1 MARYGQ
7 SESDG
12 ILINGSF
19 LNGSDEDAENGT
31 DFESTLKKPMVSLVV
46 PAVMFAAGVFG
57 NILALVVLGCS
68 SREHKRTVFYRLV
81 GGLAMTDLFGTMC
94 TSPVTL
100 VIYANNLKWVG
111 GQSLCN
117 YSSFM
122 LIFAGFTTL
131 FIVCFMALDRY
142 IALTHPYFYS
152 AKITHHKVKYILGAL
167 WGVAFSL
174 ACLPLIGLGENVLH
188 FPGTWCFFD
197 FRGKELR
204 VKMFAYLYSF
214 IGIGVILAIFIL
226 NIIVIAT
233 VWKMRQMTSVQNSY
247 SNIKCLDSEIQMV
260 IFLVGIL
267 AVFGLCWAPL
277 MVRVLLI
284 QVAGHIGTEKDD
296 LLVIRLASFNQ
307 ILDPWVYLLFRK
319 ELFLRFYTFNKRLCN
334 DTSRKLK
341 QSSLRGGSKKQFSP
355 EVTIRKATL
364 IECLDSN
371 SPSKASHCSSKP
383 NSPKRFMFG
392 QNGEN
397 YKICSQDG
405 EQSNMRLLDGE
416 RTRMCSFEND
426 NDPEAKVK
434 SDVDDTLHSN
444 RLQENINPD
453 NEERVMTKQYVV

>member
-1 MARYGQ
+1 MEDSWSSA
-7 SESDG
+7 SDG
-12 ILINGSF
+12 ILNGSF

-31 DFESTLKKPMVSLVV
+31 DLDSALTRPMVSLVV

-57 NILALVVLGCS
+57 NVLALVVLGRS

-81 GGLAMTDLFGTMC
+81 GGLAVTDLFGTMC

-100 VIYANNLKWVG
+100 VIYSNNLKWVG

-142 IALTHPYFYS
+142 IALNHPYFYS

-167 WGVAFSL
+167 WGAAFSL

-226 NIIVIAT
+226 NLIVIAT

-277 MVRVLLI
+277 MVRILVI
-284 QVAGHIGTEKDD
+284 QVAGHLGTEKDD

-319 ELFLRFYTFNKRLCN
+319 ELFFRCYTFSKQLCN
-334 DTSRKLK
+334 DTSQKLK
-341 QSSLRGGSKKQFSP
+341 QTSLRSSSRKQFSP
-355 EVTIRKATL
+355 EVTIRKVTL
-364 IECLDSN
+364 VECLDSN
-371 SPSKASHCSSKP
+371 SPSRASKCSENRKSPTHCILV
-383 NSPKRFMFG
+383 

-397 YKICSQDG
+397 SKLCSQ
-405 EQSNMRLLDGE
+405 EREKSNLCLLDGE
-416 RTRMCSFEND
+416 KTRLCSFENE
-426 NDPEAKVK
+426 NEPEAEGNCIME
-434 SDVDDTLHSN
+434 DTLRSN
-444 RLQENINPD
+444 RL
-453 NEERVMTKQYVV
+453 EERLNADSERIQTEKYII

>member
-1 MARYGQ
+1 MEGYGL
-7 SESDG
+7 SDSGG
-12 ILINGSF
+12 IVNESF

-31 DFESTLKKPMVSLVV
+31 DLESTLKKPMVSLVV

-57 NILALVVLGCS
+57 NVLALVVLGCS

-81 GGLAMTDLFGTMC
+81 GGLAVTDLFGTMC

-100 VIYANNLKWVG
+100 VIYANNLTWVG

-142 IALTHPYFYS
+142 IALRHPYFYS

-167 WGVAFSL
+167 WGAAFSL

-197 FRGKELR
+197 FRGEELR

-233 VWKMRQMTSVQNSY
+233 VWKMRRITKVQNSY
-247 SNIKCLDSEIQMV
+247 SNIKCLDTEIQMV

-267 AVFGLCWAPL
+267 AVFGVCWAPL
-277 MVRVLLI
+277 MVRILVI
-284 QVAGHIGTEKDD
+284 QVAGHVGTEKDD

-319 ELFLRFYTFNKRLCN
+319 ELFLRFYTFNKQLCN
-334 DTSRKLK
+334 NSNFLKL
-341 QSSLRGGSKKQFSP
+341 QQCSMRSSSKKQFSP
-355 EVTIRKATL
+355 EVTIRKVTL
-364 IECLDSN
+364 IEHMDSN
-371 SPSKASHCSSKP
+371 SPSRASQCSDKR
-383 NSPKRFMFG
+383 NSPKLCVLD
-392 QNGEN
+392 QNIEN
-397 YKICSQDG
+397 SKLYSQGIKQYNMCS
-405 EQSNMRLLDGE
+405 LDGE
-416 RTRMCSFEND
+416 KTRLCSFEND
-426 NDPEAKVK
+426 NEPEAEAKFVIENA
-434 SDVDDTLHSN
+434 LHSD
-444 RLQENINPD
+444 RLQD
-453 NEERVMTKQYVV
+453 

>member
-1 MARYGQ
+1 M
-7 SESDG
+7 EEHELSDSGG
-12 ILINGSF
+12 IINKSF
-19 LNGSDEDAENGT
+19 LNGSDEDPANGT
-31 DFESTLKKPMVSLVV
+31 DLLRKPMVSLVV

-57 NILALVVLGCS
+57 NVLALIVLGCS

-81 GGLAMTDLFGTMC
+81 GGLAMTDLFGTLC

-100 VIYANNLKWVG
+100 VIYANNLTWVG

-152 AKITHHKVKYILGAL
+152 AKITHHKVKYILVAL
-167 WGVAFSL
+167 WGAAFLL

-197 FRGKELR
+197 FRGEEIR
-204 VKMFAYLYSF
+204 VKMFAYLYSI
-214 IGIGVILAIFIL
+214 IGMGVILAIFVL

-233 VWKMRQMTSVQNSY
+233 VWKMRSITKVQNSY

-267 AVFGLCWAPL
+267 AVFGVCWAPL
-277 MVRVLLI
+277 MVRVFVI
-284 QVAGHIGTEKDD
+284 QVAGHVGTEKDD

-319 ELFLRFYTFNKRLCN
+319 ELFLRFYAFNKQMCN
-334 DTSRKLK
+334 NNNFLKL
-341 QSSLRGGSKKQFSP
+341 QQCSMRSGSKKQFSP

-364 IECLDSN
+364 IENMDSN
-371 SPSKASHCSSKP
+371 SSESYFSKFRKSK
-383 NSPKRFMFG
+383 
-392 QNGEN
+392 
-397 YKICSQDG
+397 
-405 EQSNMRLLDGE
+405 QSEIM
-416 RTRMCSFEND
+416 
-426 NDPEAKVK
+426 
-434 SDVDDTLHSN
+434 
-444 RLQENINPD
+444 
-453 NEERVMTKQYVV
+453 